1 MNIQTYGPNIT
12 KQSLSNIDM
21 KAQPEQKGQ
30 FANVL
35 KQYATDMNN
44 DVKAASKQ
52 AEHLAVTGEGNM
64 SETLV
69 AMKQANLSFQLML
82 SARNKL
88 MDAYREVIRMQV

>member
-1 MNIQTYGPNIT
+1 MNIQSYGPYNAKPGLGNT
-12 KQSLSNIDM
+12 ATESGSNG
-21 KAQPEQKGQ
+21 KGQ
-30 FANVL
+30 FAEVL
-35 KQYATDMNN
+35 KQYATDMNT

-82 SARNKL
+82 SARNKM

>member
-1 MNIQTYGPNIT
+1 MNIQGYGPYNVKPSLGNEAT
-12 KQSLSNIDM
+12 KTGESG
-21 KAQPEQKGQ
+21 KGQ
-30 FANVL
+30 FAEVL
-35 KQYATDMNN
+35 KEYASDMNT

-64 SETLV
+64 SETLI

-82 SARNKL
+82 SARNKM

>member
-1 MNIQTYGPNIT
+1 MNIQSYGPYNA
-12 KQSLSNIDM
+12 KPSLGNDAIESRSSG
-21 KAQPEQKGQ
+21 KGQ
-30 FANVL
+30 FADVL
-35 KQYATDMNN
+35 KQYATDMNT

-64 SETLV
+64 SETLI

-82 SARNKL
+82 SARNKM